1 MAAAILISACA
12 LYLAG
17 QSQNPNGN
25 GAAVQRPAPSGGS
38 AQASHSRNS
47 VPEAAVRG
55 KALFTANCAFC
66 HGANAK
72 GGESGPDLIRSLVVL
87 DDDKGEL
94 IGAVVLNGR
103 VQQGM
108 PKFNFSADQVS
119 DIAAY
124 LHNEIKSTA
133 AFNSY
138 QTLNIVVGDAK
149 AGEAYFNGAGK
160 CSQCHSTTGDLAH
173 IGTRYAPDDLQQK
186 FITPRGEGGVR
197 SRSQSDRSAIQAKVT
212 LPSGEIYEG
221 HLVQI
226 DDFSL
231 TVVDAYGA
239 RRSFARDGNS
249 PHVELNDPLREHAE
263 LLKRYTDSDIHNLTA
278 FLVTLK

>member
-1 MAAAILISACA
+1 M
-12 LYLAG
+12 
-17 QSQNPNGN
+17 
-25 GAAVQRPAPSGGS
+25 
-38 AQASHSRNS
+38 
-47 VPEAAVRG
+47 PEAAVRG
-55 KALFTANCAFC
+55 KTLFTANCAFC

-72 GGESGPDLIRSLVVL
+72 GGESGPDLFLSLVVL
-87 DDDKGEL
+87 VVVKGEL

-103 VQQGM
+103 VEQGM

-119 DIAAY
+119 DIAAF
-124 LHNEIKSTA
+124 LHNQIKSTA

-149 AGEAYFNGAGK
+149 AGEAYFNGTGK

-186 FITPRGEGGVR
+186 FITPRGEGGAR
-197 SRSQSDRSAIQAKVT
+197 GRSQSDRSAIHAKVT
-212 LPSGEIYEG
+212 LSSGEIYEG

-226 DDFSL
+226 DDFNL
-231 TVVDAYGA
+231 TLVDANGA
-239 RRSFARDGNS
+239 RRSFARDGDKV
-249 PHVELNDPLREHAE
+249 HVELNDPLREHAE

-278 FLVTLK
+278 YLVTIK

>member
-1 MAAAILISACA
+1 VISGCA

-17 QSQNPNGN
+17 QSQTPNGN
-25 GAAVQRPAPSGGS
+25 GAGVQETAPSRAN
-38 AQASHSRNS
+38 AQASNS
-47 VPEAAVRG
+47 PKPVPAAAVRG
-55 KALFTANCAFC
+55 KTLFTANCAFC
-66 HGANAK
+66 HGASAK
-72 GGESGPDLIRSLVVL
+72 GGEGGPDLIRSLVVL

-103 VQQGM
+103 VERGM
-108 PKFNFSADQVS
+108 PKFDFSADQIS
-119 DIAAY
+119 DLAGF
-124 LHNEIKSTA
+124 LHNLIRSTA

-160 CSQCHSTTGDLAH
+160 CSQCHSITGDLAH

-186 FITPRGEGGVR
+186 FIMPRGEGGAR
-197 SRSQSDRSAIQAKVT
+197 ARAQSDRSAIRAKVT

-221 HLVQI
+221 HLMQI
-226 DDFSL
+226 DDFNL
-231 TVVDAYGA
+231 TLVDANGA
-239 RRSFARDGNS
+239 RRTFARDGNT
-249 PHVELNDPLREHAE
+249 PHVELNDPLREHGE